1 MIWAI
6 WYSYSSE
13 FVCFLFVRYTHMH
26 MNFNFS
32 VLVSV
37 VNLRTFRSIRWNFLA
52 AFTAMLGVW
61 AVHVL
66 QDCLYFMFSIWMLC
80 CSLRIKI
87 GTFGFLFFWS
97 LTKTW
102 SCFWVR
108 FCYYKMGRKK
118 RSPTIGLHFF
128 RASFQTQ
135 MWTHFWVHVMVP
147 IQKVVNSVCT
157 SKEIWFH
164 LIVVPYRCCFLWGF
178 HCTVLIS
185 MFNAFSVGE
194 FRHTNF
200 IVI

>member
-87 GTFGFLFFWS
+87 GTFGFLFLVTDQNLVLFLGPFLLLQNGAEKAKPDYWPS
-97 LTKTW
+97 LFPCQFSNSNVDPFLGPCYGPHSESRKF
-102 SCFWVR
+102 SLYKQRNMVPLDCCSIQMLFPVR
-108 FCYYKMGRKK
+108 F
-118 RSPTIGLHFF
+118 SLHCAYFY
-128 RASFQTQ
+128 
-135 MWTHFWVHVMVP
+135 V
-147 IQKVVNSVCT
+147 
-157 SKEIWFH
+157 
-164 LIVVPYRCCFLWGF
+164 
-178 HCTVLIS
+178 
-185 MFNAFSVGE
+185 
-194 FRHTNF
+194 
-200 IVI
+200 